1 MCCIRQIYE
10 KVIDKQFLNKTDLE
24 TFKDFNFR
32 LSKHPVIRKDAMFKA
47 FLHEKDVAKTLKPLV
62 TMKGAMNNMKRRLN
76 LFRSKMVVKEK
87 DPWFQVNIGI

>member
-1 MCCIRQIYE
+1 MISKNLI
-10 KVIDKQFLNKTDLE
+10 
-24 TFKDFNFR
+24 FR

-87 DPWFQVNIGI
+87 DPWFQVNNKHSFQSLFCY

>member
-1 MCCIRQIYE
+1 
-10 KVIDKQFLNKTDLE
+10 
-24 TFKDFNFR
+24 
-32 LSKHPVIRKDAMFKA
+32 MFKA

-87 DPWFQVNIGI
+87 DPWFQVNILQINLDFATEF

>member
-1 MCCIRQIYE
+1 
-10 KVIDKQFLNKTDLE
+10 
-24 TFKDFNFR
+24 
-32 LSKHPVIRKDAMFKA
+32 MFKA

-87 DPWFQVNIGI
+87 DPWFQVNIDI